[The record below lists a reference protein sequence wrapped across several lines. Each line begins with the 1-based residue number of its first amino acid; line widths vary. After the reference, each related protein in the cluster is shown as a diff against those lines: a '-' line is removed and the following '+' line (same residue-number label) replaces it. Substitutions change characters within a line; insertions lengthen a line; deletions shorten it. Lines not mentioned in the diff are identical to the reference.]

1 LAKVKSRMS
10 DIFPF
15 ISREEKMVDASI
27 ERNREP
33 SLVIVPHGAGK
44 EVKRASK
51 FGGLPVLSSDT
62 DWPRDPKGRAL
73 HFLAQIDCEE
83 LPWHGR
89 LPNVGMLSFFGRDD
103 EEQLWSDDTDD
114 PTENCVVLYE
124 HADPANRSIR
134 HAPPDLTPIGG
145 GLRRAADYEPIWE
158 NGKRIPHIGR
168 IHTEREIRFH
178 PKPIMTIPETI
189 YHGRVP
195 LADWNSGGWLPAFR
209 AMLDGESNDAVRQL
223 ELEDR
228 LLQVFDRR
236 RSEFNQSVAS
246 SVFGKDASSHE
257 AWGHYSQMLGH
268 PNTSQGS
275 FPPIS
280 DAICLLNIAS
290 DIEAGFCFGGFGFCT
305 FWVSETDLAQ
315 RDFSR
320 VYGKIEGA

>member
-1 LAKVKSRMS
+1 MS
-10 DIFPF
+10 DIIPF
-15 ISREEKMVDASI
+15 MSREEKIVDASI

-44 EVKRASK
+44 EVKRVSK
-51 FGGLPVLSSDT
+51 FGGLPVLSTDT
-62 DWPRDPKGRAL
+62 DWPRDSKGRAL

-89 LPNVGMLSFFGRDD
+89 LPDVGMLSFFGRDD
-103 EEQLWSDDTDD
+103 EEQIWSDNTDD

-124 HADPANRSIR
+124 HAEANRSIR
-134 HAPPDLTPIGG
+134 QAPSDLTPIGG
-145 GLRRAADYEPIWE
+145 GLREAAGYEPIWE
-158 NGKRIPHIGR
+158 NGKCIPHTCR
-168 IHTEREIRFH
+168 IHIEREIRFH

-189 YHGRVP
+189 YHGRAP
-195 LADWNSGGWLPAFR
+195 LSDWDSGGWLPAFQ
-209 AMLDGESNDAVRQL
+209 AMLDGESNDALRQL

-228 LLQVFDRR
+228 LHQAFERR
-236 RSEFNQSVAS
+236 RREFNQSVAL
-246 SVFGKDASSHE
+246 SVFGKDANSNE

-275 FPPIS
+275 FPPIP
-280 DAICLLNIAS
+280 DAICLLNIAT
-290 DIEAGFCFGGFGFCT
+290 DNEASFYFGDFGFCS
-305 FWVSETDLAQ
+305 FWVSEADLAR